1 MIPAWTWELPER
13 AGSKAYVN
21 HRVQGVW
28 VEQGKGKS
36 TEAQA
41 VEWRTSLTLLSS
53 SKHPPA
59 SLNAYSG
66 LTVGIRALGP
76 RFGYEHVQTS
86 EDLDLVAGVPHRS
99 TQSRAFVNES

>member
-21 HRVQGVW
+21 HRVQRVW
-28 VEQGKGKS
+28 VEKGKGKS
-36 TEAQA
+36 TEAQ

-59 SLNAYSG
+59 SPNAYSG

-76 RFGYEHVQTS
+76 RFGYEHVQTEGS
-86 EDLDLVAGVPHRS
+86 RS
-99 TQSRAFVNES
+99 CSRCTTQIHTGSCICE